1 MKTKE
6 LTQSKIEEVS
16 LEILLRHAVKAKH
29 GLEKESMRVNPD
41 GTLAGTIHPT
51 HLGSS
56 LTNHYI
62 KTDFAEPQLEYATHP
77 RPKIEANIRELQDL
91 HIFTI
96 RKLQNELIWPFSMPP
111 VLPEE
116 ENKIPLGQYGTS
128 HSGRWKTI
136 YRHGLGLRYG
146 RRMQTISG
154 VHYNFSFSKIFL
166 RQFLGKEISN
176 FTKEEISSLYLH
188 VIRNFLRRVH
198 FLTYLTGSS
207 TVFDSTFLPNPGNLK
222 FEKHKSFTLYST
234 YATSLR
240 MSEIGY
246 TSKVQDTLGIHYN
259 SLEEYVDRMCYAVHT
274 PYPKYVSF
282 SENKDAQLNP
292 NYLQIENE
300 FYSPIRPK
308 QIPKGDER
316 PLDALL
322 QRGIEY
328 IEIRSLDIDP
338 YSPLGVCRSNLA
350 FTQLILLDS
359 LLKDSPSISEE
370 ENFVLKENLNSV
382 IWEGRNPE
390 LKISVNGSKR
400 NFQEAGA
407 EYSESLRHYA
417 KILDLHTG
425 RRTYQEAIDFQIKKW
440 KNPDKTPSGK
450 LLSEIL
456 KRNIEFREKGIELA
470 RENKRALSYLE
481 YSPGT
486 LMKMEKETIRSF
498 QEKEE
503 LEKQEIQT
511 QYPTVKLCNH

>member
-6 LTQSKIEEVS
+6 LTQSQIEEVS

-41 GTLAGTIHPT
+41 GTLARTPHPA

-91 HIFTI
+91 HIYTI
-96 RKLQNELIWPFSMPP
+96 RKLDNELIWPFSMPP
-111 VLPEE
+111 ILPED
-116 ENKIPLGQYGTS
+116 ENEIPLGQYGTS
-128 HSGRWKTI
+128 PSGKWKTI

-154 VHYNFSFSKIFL
+154 VHYNFSFSNVFL
-166 RQFLGKEISN
+166 RQFLGKEVSN

-188 VIRNFLRRVH
+188 VIRNFMRRVH
-198 FLTYLTGSS
+198 YLTYLTGSS
-207 TVFDSTFLPNPGNLK
+207 TVFDSTFLPNPGDLK
-222 FEKHKSFTLYST
+222 FEKHKNFTMYSP

-246 TSKVQDTLGIHYN
+246 TSKIQDTLGIHYN
-259 SLEEYVDRMCYAVHT
+259 SLSEYVNRMCYAVHT
-274 PYPKYVSF
+274 PYPGYVPF

-308 QIPKGDER
+308 QVPKGDER

-322 QRGIEY
+322 DRGIEY

-338 YSPLGVCRSNLA
+338 YSPVGVCRLNLA

-359 LLKDSPSISEE
+359 LLSPSPSISTE
-370 ENFVLKENLNSV
+370 ENAILKENLNSV
-382 IWEGRNPE
+382 IWEGRNPN
-390 LKISVNGSKR
+390 LQVQVDGKR
-400 NFQEAGA
+400 KNFQTAGA

-425 RRTYQEAIDFQIKKW
+425 KSTYQDAIDFQIKKW

-450 LLSEIL
+450 LLAEIL
-456 KRNIEFREKGIELA
+456 KRDIEFRDKGMELA
-470 RENKRALSYLE
+470 RENRRALSYLE

-486 LMKMEKETIRSF
+486 LTKMEKEAVRSF
-498 QEKEE
+498 QEKEQ
-503 LEKQEIQT
+503 LEKEESQT
-511 QYPTVKLCNH
+511 HYPTVKLCNH

>member
-1 MKTKE
+1 MV
-6 LTQSKIEEVS
+6 EEVS
-16 LEILLRHAVKAKH
+16 LELLLRHAVKAKH
-29 GLEKESMRVNPD
+29 GLEKESMRVNPN
-41 GTLAGTIHPT
+41 GTLADTPHPD

-77 RPKIEANIRELQDL
+77 RPRIEANIRELQDL
-91 HIFTI
+91 HIYTI
-96 RKLQNELIWPFSMPP
+96 RKLNNELIWPFSMPP
-111 VLPEE
+111 VLPED
-116 ENKIPLGQYGTS
+116 ENEIPLGQYGSS
-128 HSGRWKTI
+128 HSGKWKTI
-136 YRHGLGLRYG
+136 YRNGLGLRYG

-154 VHYNFSFSKIFL
+154 VHYNFSFSNVFL
-166 RQFLGKEISN
+166 KQFLQKEISK

-188 VIRNFLRRVH
+188 VIRNFLRRVQY
-198 FLTYLTGSS
+198 LTYLTGSS
-207 TVFDSTFLPNPGNLK
+207 SVFDSTFLPNPGSLK
-222 FEKHKSFTLYST
+222 FERHKKYTMYSP

-259 SLEEYVDRMCYAVHT
+259 SLKEYVERMCYAVHT
-274 PYPKYVSF
+274 PNPDYIPF
-282 SENKDAQLNP
+282 SEKADNQLNP

-308 QIPKGDER
+308 QVPKGDER

-338 YSPLGVCRSNLA
+338 YSPVGVCRQNLA

-359 LLKDSPSISEE
+359 LLSISPSIDEE
-370 ENFVLKENLNSV
+370 ENSILKENLNKV
-382 IWEGRNPE
+382 IWEGRRPDLTIRVE
-390 LKISVNGSKR
+390 DSEK
-400 NFQEAGA
+400 NFQQAGA
-407 EYSESLRHYA
+407 EYSESLRYYA
-417 KILDLHTG
+417 KMLDRHTG
-425 RRTYQEAIDFQIKKW
+425 RQTYQEAIDFQIKKW

-456 KRNIEFREKGIELA
+456 KKDIEFRDKGMELA
-470 RENKRALSYLE
+470 RENRRTLSYLE

-486 LMKMEKETIRSF
+486 LTKIEKEATRSF
-498 QEKEE
+498 HEKEQ
-503 LEKQEIQT
+503 LEREESQT
-511 QYPTVKLCNH
+511 HYPTVKLCNH

>member
-6 LTQSKIEEVS
+6 NTQAKIEEVS

-29 GLEKESMRVNPD
+29 GLEKESMRVTPN
-41 GTLAGTIHPT
+41 GTLASTPHPA

-56 LTNHYI
+56 LTNHFI

-91 HIFTI
+91 HIYTI
-96 RKLQNELIWPFSMPP
+96 RKLDNELIWPFSMPP
-111 VLPEE
+111 ILPDD
-116 ENKIPLGQYGTS
+116 ENEIPLGQYGTS
-128 HSGRWKTI
+128 QTGKWKTI
-136 YRHGLGLRYG
+136 YRNGLGLRYG

-154 VHYNFSFSKIFL
+154 VHYNFSFSNVFL
-166 RQFLGKEISN
+166 RQFLGKEVSN
-176 FTKEEISSLYLH
+176 FTKDEISSLYLH
-188 VIRNFLRRVH
+188 VIRNFMRRVH
-198 FLTYLTGSS
+198 YLTYLTGSS
-207 TVFDSTFLPNPGNLK
+207 TVFDSTFLPNPGNLE
-222 FEKHKSFTLYST
+222 FIKHKNFTMYSP

-259 SLEEYVDRMCYAVHT
+259 SLEEYADRMRYAVST
-274 PYPKYVSF
+274 PYPGYVSF
-282 SENKDAQLNP
+282 SKEKDSQLNP

-300 FYSPIRPK
+300 FYSPVRPK
-308 QIPKGDER
+308 QVPKGDER

-322 QRGIEY
+322 KRGIEY

-338 YSPLGVCRSNLA
+338 YSPVGVCRMNLM

-359 LLKDSPSISEE
+359 LLSPSPSISVE
-370 ENFVLKENLNSV
+370 ENAILKENLNSV

-390 LKISVNGSKR
+390 LKIHVDGSKK
-400 NFQEAGA
+400 NFQNTGA

-417 KILDLHTG
+417 KILDLHSG
-425 RRTYQEAIDFQIKKW
+425 RRTYQEAIDFQIRKW

-450 LLSEIL
+450 LLSELL
-456 KRNIEFREKGIELA
+456 KRNIEFRDKGMELA
-470 RENKRALSYLE
+470 RENRRTLSYLE

-486 LMKMEKETIRSF
+486 LMKIEKEALRSF

-503 LEKQEIQT
+503 LEKAET
-511 QYPTVKLCNH
+511 KTCFPNVKLCNH

>member
-6 LTQSKIEEVS
+6 FTQSKIDEVS

-41 GTLAGTIHPT
+41 GTLARTPHPE

-77 RPKIEANIRELQDL
+77 RPRIEANIRELQDL
-91 HIFTI
+91 HIYTI
-96 RKLQNELIWPFSMPP
+96 RKLNNELIWPFSMPP
-111 VLPEE
+111 ILPAD
-116 ENKIPLGQYGTS
+116 ENEIPLGQYGS
-128 HSGRWKTI
+128 SASGKWKTI

-154 VHYNFSFSKIFL
+154 VHYNFSFSNIFL
-166 RQFLGKEISN
+166 RQFLGKDVSN
-176 FTKEEISSLYLH
+176 FSKEEISSLYLH
-188 VIRNFLRRVH
+188 VIRNFMRRVH
-198 FLTYLTGSS
+198 YLTYLTGSS
-207 TVFDSTFLPNPGNLK
+207 SVFDSTFLPDPGNLQ
-222 FEKHKSFTLYST
+222 FEKHKNFTLYSPH
-234 YATSLR
+234 ATSLR

-259 SLEEYVDRMCYAVHT
+259 SLAEYVDRMCYAVHT
-274 PYPKYVSF
+274 PYDKYVPF
-282 SENKDAQLNP
+282 SKEPNSQLNP

-300 FYSPIRPK
+300 FYSPVRPK
-308 QIPKGDER
+308 QVPKGDER

-322 QRGIEY
+322 RRGIEY

-338 YSPLGVCRSNLA
+338 YSPLGVCRHNLA

-359 LLKDSPSISEE
+359 LLSPSPSIDSEE
-370 ENFVLKENLNSV
+370 NEIQKQNLNKV

-390 LKISVNGSKR
+390 LKIKVGNSEK
-400 NFQEAGA
+400 NFQQTGA
-407 EYSESLRHYA
+407 EYSESLRHFA

-425 RRTYQEAIDFQIKKW
+425 RKTYQESIDFQLKKW
-440 KNPDKTPSGK
+440 KHPEKTPSGK
-450 LLSEIL
+450 LLCEIL
-456 KRNIEFREKGIELA
+456 KRGIEFRDKGMELA
-470 RENKRALSYLE
+470 RENRRALSYME

-486 LMKMEKETIRSF
+486 LMKIEKESQRSF
-498 QEKEE
+498 QEKEQ
-503 LEKQEIQT
+503 LEKEESQT
-511 QYPTVKLCNH
+511 QYPTIKLCNH